1 MVFFGE
7 YQVSFTG
14 QGRLVL
20 PKKIRELLKGN
31 TFVIT
36 KGFDTC
42 LAGYDKQDWETR
54 ASSLMG
60 VSLLDKE
67 NIGKRRSLFASAN
80 YIEIDDQGRF
90 VVPKPLLSLVTKKN
104 KAVIIGVGDHFEI
117 WDNDKWQEYASQSDA
132 QE

>member
-60 VSLLDKE
+60 VSLLDKD

-80 YIEIDDQGRF
+80 YIEVDDQGRF

-117 WDNDKWQEYASQSDA
+117 WDNEKWMNYNTTITE
-132 QE
+132 